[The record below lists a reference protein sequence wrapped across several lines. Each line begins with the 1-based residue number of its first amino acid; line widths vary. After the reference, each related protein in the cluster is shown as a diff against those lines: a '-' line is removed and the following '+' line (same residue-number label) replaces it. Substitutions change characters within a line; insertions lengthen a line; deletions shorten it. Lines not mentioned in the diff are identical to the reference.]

1 MKKLLPYVLAFHAA
15 LAAAIL
21 LWALQEKFPDPL
33 TNTLSPIWNSP
44 WEMGKA
50 AFFPLLAAA
59 PTLWVLQKG
68 GSRGGLCLIA
78 LSGAALALALAWTP
92 LAPAAVAVL
101 AITAALALYAALW
114 RRVSGDALPWYL
126 LTAALSVAYILL
138 TILPPAGG
146 IFTPCTV
153 ATGGTIPF

>member
-21 LWALQEKFPDPL
+21 LWALQEKFPGPL
-33 TNTLSPIWNSP
+33 TNTLSPVWNSP

-68 GSRGGLCLIA
+68 GSRGGLCLMA
-78 LSGAALALALAWTP
+78 LSGA
-92 LAPAAVAVL
+92 
-101 AITAALALYAALW
+101 ALYAALW

>member
-21 LWALQEKFPDPL
+21 LWALQEKFPGPL

-68 GSRGGLCLIA
+68 GSPGWTVPDGPVRRGAGPGAGLDAAGAGRRWPCW
-78 LSGAALALALAWTP
+78 LS
-92 LAPAAVAVL
+92 
-101 AITAALALYAALW
+101 
-114 RRVSGDALPWYL
+114 RRRW
-126 LTAALSVAYILL
+126 
-138 TILPPAGG
+138 
-146 IFTPCTV
+146 PCTPPC
-153 ATGGTIPF
+153 GGASPVTRCPGTC

>member
-21 LWALQEKFPDPL
+21 LWALQEKFPGPL
-33 TNTLSPIWNSP
+33 TNTLSPVWNSP

-68 GSRGGLCLIA
+68 GSRGGLCLMA

-92 LAPAAVAVL
+92 LAPA
-101 AITAALALYAALW
+101 AALW

>member
-21 LWALQEKFPDPL
+21 LWALQEKFPGPL
-33 TNTLSPIWNSP
+33 TNTLSPVWNSP

-68 GSRGGLCLIA
+68 GSRGGLCLMA

-92 LAPAAVAVL
+92 LAP
-101 AITAALALYAALW
+101 AALW

>member
-1 MKKLLPYVLAFHAA
+1 M
-15 LAAAIL
+15 
-21 LWALQEKFPDPL
+21 PDGP
-33 TNTLSPIWNSP
+33 
-44 WEMGKA
+44 
-50 AFFPLLAAA
+50 
-59 PTLWVLQKG
+59 VR
-68 GSRGGLCLIA
+68 RGAGPGAGL
-78 LSGAALALALAWTP
+78 TP

-138 TILPPAGG
+138 TILPPPAAY
-146 IFTPCTV
+146 FTLCTV

>member
-21 LWALQEKFPDPL
+21 LWALQEKFPGPL
-33 TNTLSPIWNSP
+33 TTTLSPVWNSP

-68 GSRGGLCLIA
+68 GSRGGLCLMA
-78 LSGAALALALAWTP
+78 LSGAAVAGLAS
-92 LAPAAVAVL
+92 
-101 AITAALALYAALW
+101 TAARVLYAALW

>member
-21 LWALQEKFPDPL
+21 LWALQEKFPGPL
-33 TNTLSPIWNSP
+33 TNTLSPVWNSP

-68 GSRGGLCLIA
+68 GSRGGLCLMA
-78 LSGAALALALAWTP
+78 LSGAAL
-92 LAPAAVAVL
+92 V
-101 AITAALALYAALW
+101 LYAALW

>member
-21 LWALQEKFPDPL
+21 LWALQEKFPGPL
-33 TNTLSPIWNSP
+33 TNTLSPVWNSP

-68 GSRGGLCLIA
+68 GSRGGLCLMA
-78 LSGAALALALAWTP
+78 LSG
-92 LAPAAVAVL
+92 
-101 AITAALALYAALW
+101 AALALYAALW

>member
-1 MKKLLPYVLAFHAA
+1 MALLPYVLAFHAA

-21 LWALQEKFPDPL
+21 LWALQEKFPGPL
-33 TNTLSPIWNSP
+33 TNTLSPVWNSP

-68 GSRGGLCLIA
+68 GSRGGLCLMA

-92 LAPAAVAVL
+92 LAPAAV
-101 AITAALALYAALW
+101 ALYAALW

>member
-21 LWALQEKFPDPL
+21 LWALQEKFPGPL
-33 TNTLSPIWNSP
+33 TNTLSPVWNSP

-68 GSRGGLCLIA
+68 GSRGGA
-78 LSGAALALALAWTP
+78 GPGAGLD
-92 LAPAAVAVL
+92 AA
-101 AITAALALYAALW
+101 
-114 RRVSGDALPWYL
+114 G
-126 LTAALSVAYILL
+126 
-138 TILPPAGG
+138 AGG
-146 IFTPCTV
+146 DGRAGYHGGAGPVRRPV
-153 ATGGTIPF
+153 AARLR

>member
-1 MKKLLPYVLAFHAA
+1 
-15 LAAAIL
+15 
-21 LWALQEKFPDPL
+21 
-33 TNTLSPIWNSP
+33 
-44 WEMGKA
+44 MGKA

-68 GSRGGLCLIA
+68 GSRGGLCLMA

-92 LAPAAVAVL
+92 LAPAAVDVL

-138 TILPPAGG
+138 TILPPPAAYLPRVPWRPAAPSRFEDPKPSPLGYG
-146 IFTPCTV
+146 LFPS
-153 ATGGTIPF
+153 

>member
-21 LWALQEKFPDPL
+21 LWALQEKFPGPL
-33 TNTLSPIWNSP
+33 TNTLSPVWNSP

-68 GSRGGLCLIA
+68 GSRGGLCLMA

-92 LAPAAVAVL
+92 LAPAASSRTPSTVNR
-101 AITAALALYAALW
+101 YAALW

>member
-21 LWALQEKFPDPL
+21 LWALREKLPGPL
-33 TNTLSPIWNSP
+33 TNTLSPVWSSP

-50 AFFPLLAAA
+50 AFFPLLASS
-59 PTLWVLQKG
+59 PVLWVLQKG
-68 GSRGGLCLIA
+68 GSRGGLCLMA
-78 LSGAALALALAWTP
+78 LSGAVLALALTWTP
-92 LAPAAVAVL
+92 LVPAAVAAL
-101 AITAALALYAALW
+101 AVTAALALYAALW
-114 RRVSGDALPWYL
+114 RRVSGDGLPWYL
-126 LTAALSVAYILL
+126 LTAALTVAYILL

-146 IFTPCTV
+146 IFAPRTV

>member
-21 LWALQEKFPDPL
+21 LWALQEKFPGPL
-33 TNTLSPIWNSP
+33 TNTLSPVWNSP

-68 GSRGGLCLIA
+68 GSRGGLCLMA
-78 LSGAALALALAWTP
+78 LSGAALALALA
-92 LAPAAVAVL
+92 
-101 AITAALALYAALW
+101 TAALALYAALW

>member
-1 MKKLLPYVLAFHAA
+1 M
-15 LAAAIL
+15 
-21 LWALQEKFPDPL
+21 
-33 TNTLSPIWNSP
+33 
-44 WEMGKA
+44 
-50 AFFPLLAAA
+50 
-59 PTLWVLQKG
+59 
-68 GSRGGLCLIA
+68 A

-126 LTAALSVAYILL
+126 LTAALSAAYILL

>member
-21 LWALQEKFPDPL
+21 LWALQEKFPGPL
-33 TNTLSPIWNSP
+33 TNTLSPVWNSP

-50 AFFPLLAAA
+50 VFFPLLAAA

-68 GSRGGLCLIA
+68 GSRGGLCLMA

-101 AITAALALYAALW
+101 AITAALA
-114 RRVSGDALPWYL
+114 RYL

>member
-21 LWALQEKFPDPL
+21 LWALQEKFPGPL

-68 GSRGGLCLIA
+68 GSRGGLCLMA
-78 LSGAALALALAWTP
+78 LSG
-92 LAPAAVAVL
+92 
-101 AITAALALYAALW
+101 AALALYAALW